1 MSDKR
6 PGLLGEIHRR
16 SVWQVVTVYAVGA
29 WFALEVVQG
38 IVEAGNLP
46 DWLPGMALVLLII
59 GFPMVIATAVV
70 QQGWAERAAEPQPG
84 DTEVATAG
92 TRDSRGGASSAS
104 GQSPDAPAASATT
117 GSAPSPSSDNLATG
131 TGSLDRPSS
140 HPSTAQRLFT
150 WRNAL
155 TGGLL
160 AFGLWGVVAT
170 FLLMTGR
177 AGPGAAGMAGGGNGS
192 QLMAIAVLPF
202 DNLSVEEENAFF
214 ADGIHEDVLT
224 QLSKVGDLTV
234 ISRTSVLPY
243 RDTDLGLSEIA
254 SELGV
259 GSILEGSVRRAGD
272 NVRIT
277 AQLIDAST
285 DEHLWADNFDRALT
299 TANIFAIQSEI
310 AQRIAEALAATLT
323 PEAEEQ
329 ITRAPTADLAAY
341 DFYLRAR
348 ETYQLYT
355 EAGNDEAIRLYREA
369 IARDP
374 DYADAW
380 AGLAD
385 AFAQR
390 PQRFGFGREW
400 ADSAEVAARMALQ
413 IEPNLPKG
421 LKALGLAYSSK
432 GQIGLAMDANR
443 RAVELDPN
451 YSEAIN
457 NLGVMSFNVGRF
469 DQALQLYERAYR
481 LNPTTGFSSTNIA
494 FAYAFLGMPVQAE
507 DRAREILHLDP
518 YNDQAIQVLRL
529 VDQIRGDFGGA
540 VERAREMVTRDPQ
553 ISRYHL
559 GLSADALLFHAF
571 ETSRDAVEEALRL
584 TPETTYS
591 EYASPQMLLGLSLIG
606 TGDEAEGREVL
617 LELRQDLED
626 RLEDDQ
632 ENNAVLF
639 EVASTYAALG
649 EHEAALGWAER
660 AYEHGYRFLV
670 GLDRDPAWEVLRNE
684 PRWQS
689 LKTRIAEDVAVQRAD
704 VQRREGG
711 EGRP

>member
-16 SVWQVVTVYAVGA
+16 SVWQVVTVYGVGA

-38 IVEAGNLP
+38 IVDAGNLP

-59 GFPMVIATAVV
+59 GFPMVLATAVI
-70 QQGWAERAAEPQPG
+70 QQGWAA
-84 DTEVATAG
+84 
-92 TRDSRGGASSAS
+92 RDSSDASPAALLA
-104 GQSPDAPAASATT
+104 DAPPAGADVDPAVTPPVAA
-117 GSAPSPSSDNLATG
+117 APPPADSPSLA
-131 TGSLDRPSS
+131 
-140 HPSTAQRLFT
+140 HQLFT

-155 TGGLL
+155 MGGLL

-170 FLLMTGR
+170 FLLATGR
-177 AGPGAAGMAGGGNGS
+177 ATPGGLTAGAGQAAS
-192 QLMAIAVLPF
+192 DLMAIAVLPF

-285 DEHLWADNFDRALT
+285 DEHIWADNFDRALT

-355 EAGNDEAIRLYREA
+355 EAGNDEAIRLYQEA
-369 IARDP
+369 IGRDP

-385 AFAQR
+385 AYAQR
-390 PQRFGFGREW
+390 TQRFGFGREW

-413 IEPNLPKG
+413 LEPNLPKG
-421 LKALGLAYSSK
+421 LKALALAHSSR
-432 GQIGLAMDANR
+432 GRISEALDANA
-443 RAVELDPN
+443 RAVELNPN
-451 YSEAIN
+451 YDEAVN
-457 NLGVMSFNVGRF
+457 NLGVMYFRVGRF
-469 DQALQLYERAYR
+469 DEALDLYKRAYR
-481 LNPTTGFSSTNIA
+481 MSPTTGFSSTNIA
-494 FAYAFLGMPVQAE
+494 FAYVFLGMPAAAE
-507 DRAREILHLDP
+507 ERALEILRLDP
-518 YNDQAIQVLRL
+518 FNDSAIQVLRL
-529 VDQIRGDFGGA
+529 VDQLRGDYEGA
-540 VERAREMVTRDPQ
+540 LRRARDMVERNPT
-553 ISRYHL
+553 ISRYQL
-559 GLSADALLFHAF
+559 GVAGDAFLLGDF
-571 ETSRDAVEEALRL
+571 ETSLAAVDEALRL
-584 TPETTYS
+584 TPDTEYNETHD
-591 EYASPQMLLGLSLIG
+591 ALILRGLALMK
-606 TGDEAEGREVL
+606 TGAEAQGQQVLEARRDVLESRLADEPEAAGL
-617 LELRQDLED
+617 Y
-626 RLEDDQ
+626 
-632 ENNAVLF
+632 F
-639 EVASTYAALG
+639 EVAAVDAALG
-649 EHEAALGWAER
+649 DTEAALER
-660 AYEHGYRFLV
+660 AEQAYEAGYRFTL
-670 GLDRDPAWEVLRNE
+670 GLDQDAAFESLRGN
-684 PRWQS
+684 PQWQA
-689 LKTRIAEDVAVQRAD
+689 LLTRIAEDVAVMRAN
-704 VQRREGG
+704 VQRIEAEAEGAQ
-711 EGRP
+711 R